1 MASAGER
8 RIFPFRR
15 GPRSSLRVLHATLH
29 IFLLSRTLRLF
40 VSSPGCGQDS
50 TQTSPERRGST
61 WHPERESRHRPSV
74 LHCSSKRL
82 GWKGWARRLAYHFI
96 FMGGLVDPQLRA
108 SNFIDRLIGSGQV
121 VLHCAHHHPLQ
132 PGEQRVPQHILI
144 VRVLRA
150 RRAVWLLPISFPFC
164 EHRGLTR
171 PPASPFASR
180 GHLFGLPWKGS
191 GTCLAGAG
199 GAEALSPA
207 TPHHRP

>member
-1 MASAGER
+1 M
-8 RIFPFRR
+8 
-15 GPRSSLRVLHATLH
+15 RVLHATLH
-29 IFLLSRTLRLF
+29 IFLLSRTLRHF
-40 VSSPGCGQDS
+40 FSSPGCGQDS

-74 LHCSSKRL
+74 LHYSSKRL

-171 PPASPFASR
+171 PPAPPCGCWRR
-180 GHLFGLPWKGS
+180 GSVESSHPHITALEHIGPLDHNEPHIATELEGCSQRW
-191 GTCLAGAG
+191 CRG
-199 GAEALSPA
+199 GACL
-207 TPHHRP
+207 